1 MCEKLNIKRILKR
14 IKNILS
20 LIAFILLLVSCTNQ
34 VESDLETSIHPV
46 LQIQVALSG
55 ADGQQLATRTSDS
68 GTDAERIMS
77 NYYIFIYE
85 GSSPY

>member
-68 GTDAERIMS
+68 
-77 NYYIFIYE
+77 
-85 GSSPY
+85 